1 MSLSRKY
8 FEIVPINN
16 IDSFSPDAGV
26 DIINFLIPPV
36 AGASLPTSDLV
47 IKGNLEVYS
56 NNTNGTTYSNGSNVG
71 AAIDNVAGMQ
81 GAISRVDITSR
92 QGNSLLEQRQFYSL
106 ISKVKRGILS
116 NDDLGVGKYGVQQLV
131 GENASNTKWKLMREA
146 NADEGTPFAM
156 PIDVGL
162 FTTNNQQLNL
172 SATGGLEIKI
182 FLNSTK
188 QFLMNLDTGSANKL
202 DNNFS
207 YRLTNV
213 SLFGRYNFLTAPAL
227 KSLTGVSFKQISN
240 TINTIQS
247 SNDTTALIPQVQSLD
262 KIIYIYQPNDDTL
275 NNFDSDGISTDQL
288 VGLEQYGVSNNGTR
302 FPYSFDIKSNPS
314 LGSLAQAT
322 VSSNKHRTTGDS
334 EVARHFITALN
345 GSYPPQHSLVSG
357 LNQER
362 SLADL
367 YGINGTGGNQTNLF
381 SNYVMGVATSYQ
393 YGFAGYDTPM
403 PNNLVQLEQE
413 SQVGTANAVVP
424 TNISGQTQSQNALMV
439 YNTMLSY
446 SGMNVAK

>member
-8 FEIVPINN
+8 FELTPINN
-16 IDSFSPDAGV
+16 ISSFSPDAGV

-36 AGASLPTSDLV
+36 AGAALPTTDLV
-47 IKGNLEVYS
+47 LKGNLEVYS
-56 NNTNGTTYSNGSNVG
+56 NNSLGTTYSDDSDVS
-71 AAIDNVAGMQ
+71 AVIDNVAGMQ
-81 GAISRVDITSR
+81 GAVSRVDITSR

-131 GENASNTKWKLMREA
+131 GENTLNTKWKLMRE
-146 NADEGTPFAM
+146 NNGDEGTPFAM
-156 PIDVGL
+156 PLDVGL

-188 QFLMNLDTGSANKL
+188 QFLMNSDTGSANKL

-213 SLFGRYNFLTAPAL
+213 SLFGRYNFLSQQAL
-227 KSLTGVSFKQISN
+227 NSLTGVQFKQISN
-240 TINTIQS
+240 TINTVQS

-275 NNFDSDGISTDQL
+275 NNFDADGVATDQL
-288 VGLEQYGVSNNGTR
+288 IGLKQYGVSNNGTR

-314 LGSLAQAT
+314 LGDLQPTAN
-322 VSSNKHRTTGDS
+322 SSDKHRTTGDA

-345 GSYPPQHSLVSG
+345 GSYPPQHSLVNG

-367 YGINGTGGNQTNLF
+367 YGIYGTGNNQTNLF
-381 SNYVMGVATSYQ
+381 GNYVMGVATSYQ

-413 SQVGTANAVVP
+413 SEVGTANTVVP
-424 TNISGQTQSQNALMV
+424 TNISAQTQSQNALMV

-446 SGMNVAK
+446 SGMNVQK